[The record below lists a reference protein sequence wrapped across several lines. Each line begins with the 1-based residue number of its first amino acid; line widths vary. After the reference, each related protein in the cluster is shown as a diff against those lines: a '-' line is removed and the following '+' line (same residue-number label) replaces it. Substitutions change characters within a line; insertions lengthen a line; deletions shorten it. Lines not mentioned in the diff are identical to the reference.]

1 MQDPPPRSIG
11 RLSLR
16 ALRYFVAAA
25 ETGSVTGGAHQV
37 RVSQPSISA
46 AIARLEADLKVQL
59 FVRHHAKGLSLTL
72 SGDRLLVQAR
82 SLLAHAREV
91 EQFADTMG
99 DAQRGEVNAG
109 CFITLAPFLLPG
121 LLSDF
126 AERYPEISVNV
137 DEGNQAEVLE
147 QLRSGRCEMAL
158 TYAYGLSD
166 EFEAEV
172 LAELPPRIILAQ
184 DHPLARRRQISLKEL
199 AGAPMILLD
208 LPHTR
213 DYFLSLFRS
222 VKIEPRVT
230 HRTRSYEMVRGLAA
244 RGLGFGILNAIP
256 RLPWTYDG
264 RKIVAVPI
272 AEDLPNILVVSLRL
286 KRVAARPAVS
296 LFAQHARQHFAEFW
310 PKVTQAAPKRRSP
323 AKRTA
328 GGAAST
334 RAADRRR

>member
-1 MQDPPPRSIG
+1 MQQPGRPPA

-25 ETGSVTGGAHQV
+25 ETGSVTAGAQQV
-37 RVSQPSISA
+37 QVSQPSISA
-46 AIARLEADLKVQL
+46 AIARLEADLNVQL

-72 SGDRLLVQAR
+72 PGDRLLVQAR
-82 SLLAHAREV
+82 SLLAHAKEV
-91 EQFADTMG
+91 EQFAGAMG
-99 DAQRGEVNAG
+99 GAQGGEVSAG

-121 LLSDF
+121 LLSGF
-126 AERYPEISVNV
+126 ANRHPDITLTMH
-137 DEGNQAEVLE
+137 EGNQAEVLE
-147 QLRSGRCEMAL
+147 HLRTGRCELAL
-158 TYAYGLSD
+158 SYAYGLSN

-184 DHPLARRRQISLKEL
+184 DHPLARRKSVSLKEL

-222 VKIEPRVT
+222 IKIEPRVA
-230 HRTRSYEMVRGLAA
+230 HRTLSYEMVRGLAA

-264 RKIVAVPI
+264 KKIVAVPI
-272 AEDLPNILVVSLRL
+272 TEELPNILVVSLRL
-286 KRVAARPAVS
+286 KKLAVRPAVA
-296 LFAQHARQHFAEFW
+296 LFGEFAKQHFADVW
-310 PKVTQAAPKRRSP
+310 PKLMEGTPKLRRSRQP
-323 AKRTA
+323 A
-328 GGAAST
+328 
-334 RAADRRR
+334 RRLR

>member
-1 MQDPPPRSIG
+1 MQYADAST

-16 ALRYFVAAA
+16 ALRYFVAVA
-25 ETGSVTGGAHQV
+25 ETGSVTAGAQLV
-37 RVSQPSISA
+37 RVSQPSVSA

-59 FVRHHAKGLSLTL
+59 FLRHHAKGLSLTL

-82 SLLAHAREV
+82 GLLAHAREL
-91 EQFADTMG
+91 EQFAGAMG
-99 DAQRGEVNAG
+99 GAERGEVNAA

-121 LLSDF
+121 LLPAFS
-126 AERYPEISVNV
+126 ARYPEISL
-137 DEGNQAEVLE
+137 DIEEGNQAEVLE
-147 QLRSGRCEMAL
+147 RLRSGRSEVAL

-166 EFEAEV
+166 EFEVEL
-172 LAELPPRIILAQ
+172 LAELPPRVILAHG
-184 DHPLARRRQISLKEL
+184 HPLARRRKVSLKEL

-222 VKIEPRVT
+222 VRIEPRIA

-264 RKIVAVPI
+264 HKVVAVPI
-272 AEDLPNILVVSLRL
+272 AEDLPNILVVCLRL
-286 KRVAARPAVS
+286 RRLAARPAVTAFTA
-296 LFAQHARQHFAEFW
+296 FAKQHFAEVW
-310 PKVTQAAPKRRSP
+310 PKLMQVLPK
-323 AKRTA
+323 KRK
-328 GGAAST
+328 
-334 RAADRRR
+334 R

>member
-1 MQDPPPRSIG
+1 MQEADTRPA

-25 ETGSVTGGAHQV
+25 EAGSITSGARQV
-37 RVSQPSISA
+37 RISQPSISA
-46 AIARLEADLKVQL
+46 AIAQLEADLKVQL

-82 SLLAHAREV
+82 GLLAHAKEL
-91 EQFADTMG
+91 EQFAGAMG
-99 DAQRGEVNAG
+99 GAQRGEVSAG

-121 LLSDF
+121 LLAEF
-126 AERYPEISVNV
+126 AERYPEIALSIE
-137 DEGNQAEVLE
+137 EGNQAEVLE
-147 QLRSGRCEMAL
+147 DLRSGRCEVAL

-166 EFEAEV
+166 EFEADV

-184 DHPLARRRQISLKEL
+184 DHPLARRRQLSLKEL

-222 VKIEPRVT
+222 MKIEPRVA

-264 RKIVAVPI
+264 NKVVAVPI
-272 AEDLPNILVVSLRL
+272 AEELPNILVVSLRL
-286 KRVAARPAVS
+286 KKLATRPIVTIFS
-296 LFAQHARQHFAEFW
+296 EFAKHHFAAVW
-310 PKVTQAAPKRRSP
+310 PKPTQVAPKRRSS
-323 AKRTA
+323 
-328 GGAAST
+328 ASN
-334 RAADRRR
+334 RAAVRRR

>member
-1 MQDPPPRSIG
+1 MQDADARP

-25 ETGSVTGGAHQV
+25 ETGSVTSGARQV

-46 AIARLEADLKVQL
+46 AIARIEADLKVQL

-82 SLLAHAREV
+82 SLLAHAREL
-91 EQFADTMG
+91 EQFAGAMG
-99 DAQRGEVNAG
+99 GAQRGEVSAG

-121 LLSDF
+121 LMAGF
-126 AERYPEISVNV
+126 AERCPEIALSIE
-137 DEGNQAEVLE
+137 EGNQAEVLGD
-147 QLRSGRCEMAL
+147 LRSGRCEVAL
-158 TYAYGLSD
+158 SYAYGLSD

-184 DHPLARRRQISLKEL
+184 DHPLARRRSVSLKEL

-222 VKIEPRVT
+222 VKIEPRVA

-264 RKIVAVPI
+264 NKVVAVPI
-272 AEDLPNILVVSLRL
+272 AEQLPNIMVVSLRL
-286 KRVAARPAVS
+286 RKLATRPAVK
-296 LFAQHARQHFAEFW
+296 LFADFAKQHFTEVW
-310 PKVTQAAPKRRSP
+310 PKLMQSAPKERLSSR
-323 AKRTA
+323 A
-328 GGAAST
+328 G
-334 RAADRRR
+334 DRRR

>member
-1 MQDPPPRSIG
+1 MQGDDTRPA

-25 ETGSVTGGAHQV
+25 EAGSITSGARMV
-37 RVSQPSISA
+37 RISQPSISA

-82 SLLAHAREV
+82 GLLAHAKEL
-91 EQFADTMG
+91 EQFAGAMG
-99 DAQRGEVNAG
+99 GAQRGEVSAG

-121 LLSDF
+121 LLSGF
-126 AERYPEISVNV
+126 AARHAEIALSIE
-137 DEGNQAEVLE
+137 EGNQSEVLE
-147 QLRSGRCEMAL
+147 DLRSGRTEVAL
-158 TYAYGLSD
+158 SYAYGLSD
-166 EFEAEV
+166 EFEADV
-172 LAELPPRIILAQ
+172 LAELPPRVILAQ
-184 DHPLARRRQISLKEL
+184 DHPLARRRRVSLKEL

-222 VKIEPRVT
+222 VKIEPRVA

-264 RKIVAVPI
+264 NKVVAVPI
-272 AEDLPNILVVSLRL
+272 AEELPNILVVSLRL
-286 KRVAARPAVS
+286 KKLATRPAVA
-296 LFAQHARQHFAEFW
+296 LFAEFAKQHFADVW
-310 PKVTQAAPKRRSP
+310 PKLMQSAPKRR
-323 AKRTA
+323 T
-328 GGAAST
+328 ST
-334 RAADRRR
+334 SNRAVDRRR

>member
-1 MQDPPPRSIG
+1 MQDPSARATG

-25 ETGSVTGGAHQV
+25 ETGSVTGGAQQV

-82 SLLAHAREV
+82 SLLAHAREL
-91 EQFADTMG
+91 EQFAGTMG
-99 DAQRGEVNAG
+99 DAQRGEVSAG

-126 AERYPEISVNV
+126 AESYPEISVNME
-137 DEGNQAEVLE
+137 EGNQAEVLE
-147 QLRSGRCEMAL
+147 QLRSGRCEVAL

-172 LAELPPRIILAQ
+172 LAELPPRIILAH

-222 VKIEPRVT
+222 VKIEPRVAR
-230 HRTRSYEMVRGLAA
+230 RTRSYEMVRGLAA

-264 RKIVAVPI
+264 KKIVAVPI
-272 AEDLPNILVVSLRL
+272 AEEMPNILVVSLRL
-286 KRVAARPAVS
+286 KRAAARPAVS
-296 LFAQHARQHFAEFW
+296 LFAQFARQHFAEVW
-310 PKVTQAAPKRRSP
+310 PKLTQSAPRRRSSG
-323 AKRTA
+323 KRASLT
-328 GGAAST
+328 AST

>member
-1 MQDPPPRSIG
+1 MQDPASLAQG

-25 ETGSVTGGAHQV
+25 ETGSVTAGAQQV

-82 SLLAHAREV
+82 SLLAHAREL
-91 EQFADTMG
+91 EQFAGAMG
-99 DAQRGEVNAG
+99 DAQRGEVSAG

-121 LLSDF
+121 LLAGF
-126 AERYPEISVNV
+126 AERYPEVSVNIE
-137 DEGNQAEVLE
+137 EGNQAEVLE
-147 QLRSGRCEMAL
+147 QLRSGRSEVAL

-184 DHPLARRRQISLKEL
+184 DHPLARRRSVSLKEL

-222 VKIEPRVT
+222 VKIEPRVA

-264 RKIVAVPI
+264 KRIVAVPI

-286 KRVAARPAVS
+286 KRAAARPAVA
-296 LFAQHARQHFAEFW
+296 LFAEYAKQHFAEAW
-310 PKVTQAAPKRRSP
+310 PKLTQSAPKRRAP
-323 AKRTA
+323 GKRAA
-328 GGAAST
+328 GLAST